1 MNIIVNI
8 CLGET
13 WTWNLLRQIT
23 MDHINNSTLAVLQ
36 DNRVNFN
43 EKRSTKVLLNR
54 LLLNEVPLKRD
65 QLLET
70 GKLSQNKW

>member
-1 MNIIVNI
+1 MDLEPVKTNYK
-8 CLGET
+8 
-13 WTWNLLRQIT
+13 